1 VSVPK
6 ATSLKDAT
14 RGKPDDAIVKRI
26 RNLESQIS
34 QAKLQRE
41 KAEREA
47 KGLQLIVDH
56 QAEILDRRA
65 SQLFK
70 SPRSRPSVKGGHF
83 HRVLIPDTHGAHID
97 PTAAAAFLADL
108 DYLRPRE
115 VVWLGDHL
123 DCGGFLAAHHVIGF
137 VPETAVEF
145 PDDIQAGNDFIDQ
158 VQARTKQAVH
168 HFLTG
173 NHEHRI
179 ERWCC
184 QQALSKT
191 RTAQFFLD
199 RFGVQAVL
207 NLEKRGFHYYPRGY
221 LHAEKRVR
229 GAIKLGNC
237 WFVHD
242 VSTSSRPARDALGK
256 WGTNV
261 CFGDTHRI
269 DMAVSRK
276 AERDIIGATNACL
289 SRLTPYW
296 QETNVTD
303 WSHGYGVQVVTN
315 DGNFLHIIVPIV
327 NGRSL
332 LGAMLG
338 MVK

>member
-1 VSVPK
+1 M
-6 ATSLKDAT
+6 TIREDAEHE
-14 RGKPDDAIVKRI
+14 PDADDAMRI
-26 RNLESQIS
+26 RHLERRLNKE
-34 QAKLQRE
+34 QAKRQ
-41 KAEREA
+41 KAESEA
-47 KGLQLIVDH
+47 KTLQQVVDH
-56 QAEILDRRA
+56 QSELLAHKSR
-65 SQLFK
+65 QLFR
-70 SPRSRPSVKGGHF
+70 SPKARQNVKAGHF

-108 DYLRPRE
+108 DYLQPRE
-115 VVWLGDHL
+115 VVWLGDHI
-123 DCGGFLAAHHVIGF
+123 DCGGFLAQHHTIGF

-145 PDDIQAGNDFIDQ
+145 PDDIDAANQFIDQ
-158 VQARTKQAVH
+158 VQSRTPNAVH

-199 RFGVQAVL
+199 KFGVNAVL
-207 NLEKRGFHYYPRGY
+207 SLEDRGINYYPRGGM
-221 LHAEKRVR
+221 HKGKRVR

-242 VSTSSRPARDALGK
+242 VSTAANPAKRALDR
-256 WGTNV
+256 WATNI

-289 SRLTPYW
+289 SKLQPFW

-303 WSHGYGVQVVTN
+303 WSHGYGVQIVAN

-327 NGRSL
+327 KGQSL
-332 LGAMLG
+332 LGPLLG
-338 MVK
+338 QVK